1 MLFFLIFL
9 MTKITIFHDIMVDI
23 LVSLRSTHSEF
34 GAHLVWWIEF
44 VNWVMKR
51 FPWFTSIQLNFIT
64 SRQVCYIEL
73 NQTELL
79 NFCRIPMLF
88 RFLELPATGWV
99 LGATALGFATRVGFC
114 SFDFA
119 LSWLCYTDLGFAIK
133 VSFTEF
139 IKLACYT

>member
-1 MLFFLIFL
+1 
-9 MTKITIFHDIMVDI
+9 MTKIIIFHDIIVD
-23 LVSLRSTHSEF
+23 SLRWTHSEF

-51 FPWFTSIQLNFIT
+51 FPRFTSIQLNFIT

-79 NFCRIPMLF
+79 NFCRIRMLF

-114 SFDFA
+114 RFEFA
-119 LSWLCYTDLGFAIK
+119 LSWLCYTDSWALL
-133 VSFTEF
+133 S
-139 IKLACYT
+139 KLASLSSLSWPATHN